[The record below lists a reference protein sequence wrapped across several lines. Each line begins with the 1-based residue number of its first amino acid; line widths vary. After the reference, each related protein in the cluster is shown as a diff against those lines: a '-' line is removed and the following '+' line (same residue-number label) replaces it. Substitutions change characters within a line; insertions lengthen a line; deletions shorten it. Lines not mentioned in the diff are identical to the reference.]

1 MRLWSYVIVRDK
13 GLAPNPFW
21 GYCTLALCTPN
32 HQGINADIGDWI
44 LGHSDS
50 CTGNKLILLMRV
62 DEKKTFD
69 EYYRDPKYEKK
80 KPVINGTCRQK
91 VGDNMYYL
99 NNKGIYCQH
108 KTKHHKKPQEK
119 TKDLKYSNKK
129 IVFISK
135 HFFYFGRKMISIPER
150 YESLIWKRQ
159 SCCGKHDEGIVKHF
173 LDWIHNN
180 YKEGKH
186 GDPRDINK
194 TNKGCR

>member
-44 LGHSDS
+44 LGHSD
-50 CTGNKLILLMRV
+50 CRTGNKLILLMQV

-80 KPVINGTCRQK
+80 KPFIKGTWQER

-99 NNKGIYCQH
+99 NNKGEYHQH
-108 KTKHHKKPQEK
+108 KTKYHNTDQERK
-119 TKDLKYSNKK
+119 KDLRYSSKK

-135 HFFYFGRKMISIPER
+135 SFYYFGEKMIPIPKE
-150 YESLIWKRQ
+150 YKSLIGT
-159 SCCGKHDEGIVKHF
+159 SHGCSSKHDERVVKDF
-173 LDWIHNN
+173 LEWIKRHP
-180 YKEGKH
+180 KGKH
-186 GDPRDINK
+186 ADPRDINK
-194 TNKGCR
+194 TCDGCR